1 MKVISVSSAAQTT
14 TYLPPEIIEVVSF
27 YLKQNRSRI
36 VAQKDLW
43 SCCLVSQKWYATTIK
58 HLYEAPHL
66 TSRNFAEFARTMC
79 PAIRDHVRQVG
90 LESFVQY
97 LDMGRLAYESK
108 KSVTTR
114 LLSRTKVSLKSFVA
128 PAVSFSVT
136 SLAPL
141 SKCLRLE
148 HLDLS
153 RDSYSF
159 SLSQLMHA
167 IESLT
172 CLTSLSLPRDCLT
185 QHRDT
190 NYRSMEKQGKSF
202 WPQNLSVLEINDQ
215 HLEPS
220 AWEWKYFLSSLPAST
235 RILIF
240 ANCSEYDTFDN
251 IVSAEE
257 LAPQI
262 TTLSIT
268 VHRSDDMYY
277 LNHIVQPFPNVVKLT
292 IPAITSWEFKNFFIL
307 SYTAHAPDTAN
318 RHWAISPPSRLETLI
333 LEQSPDFVSSSHIKP
348 HDLSRFVEECP
359 ALLHIEVPED
369 YLDLDDD
376 DNLLDELDD
385 VLSRRAAKRKSDNL
399 TNISTDRVG
408 IFTTPGQAVSAVGM
422 KRSFRYRGEG

>member
-1 MKVISVSSAAQTT
+1 MKVISFSSAAQTM
-14 TYLPPEIIEVVSF
+14 TYLPPELIEVVGF
-27 YLKQNRSRI
+27 YLKHNRPI
-36 VAQKDLW
+36 TTAQRDLW
-43 SCCLVSQKWYATTIK
+43 SCCLVSHEWYAATIK

-66 TSRNFAEFARTMC
+66 TSRNFPEFARTLC

-90 LESFVQY
+90 LENFVQY

-114 LLSRTKVSLKSFVA
+114 LISRTKPSLKSFIA

-141 SKCLRLE
+141 SKCSKLE
-148 HLDLS
+148 YLDLS
-153 RDSYSF
+153 RDSYTF
-159 SLSQLMHA
+159 TLSQLMHA
-167 IESLT
+167 IKGLAS
-172 CLTSLSLPRDCLT
+172 LTSLSLPRDCLN
-185 QHRDT
+185 QNRDT
-190 NYRSMEKQGKSF
+190 NYRSMEQQGKSF
-202 WPQNLSVLEINDQ
+202 WPPSLAVLEINDQ

-235 RILIF
+235 RMLIF

-257 LAPQI
+257 LVPQI

-277 LNHIVQPFPNVVKLT
+277 LNHIVQPFPNLTKLT
-292 IPAITSWEFKNFFIL
+292 IPAITSWEFENFFIL
-307 SYTAHAPDTAN
+307 SYATHAQNTAN
-318 RHWAISPPSRLETLI
+318 RPWTISAPCKLEALV

-348 HDLSRFVEECP
+348 YDISRFVEECP
-359 ALLHIEVPED
+359 ALLRIEVPEA
-369 YLDLDDD
+369 YLNLDDD

-385 VLSRRAAKRKSDNL
+385 VLSRRAAKRRSDKL
-399 TNISTDRVG
+399 TNIKADRVG
-408 IFTTPGQAVSAVGM
+408 IFTIPAQVAPSVGM
-422 KRSFRYRGEG
+422 KRSFKYRGEG